1 MSKTSTKK
9 ITKKRLVLLDAH
21 AIIHRAY
28 HALPDFA
35 SSDGTPTGALY
46 GVSTMLLRIITDL
59 KPDYLIACFDLPE
72 KTFRH
77 EVYEG
82 YKGTRKKS
90 DDALISQIDKSRE
103 IFSAFGVP
111 IYAVPGFEADDLL
124 GTFVELTKKEK
135 DLEVVIASG
144 DMDTL
149 QLVEGDR
156 VSVYT
161 LKKGLTDTV
170 LYTEK
175 SVTERFGFPPTLI
188 PDYKGLRGD
197 PSDNIIGIAG
207 IGEKTATTLIT
218 TFGTIEQIYKALK
231 KDESKFKEVKIT
243 DRIIG
248 LLKDGEE
255 EALFSKTLA
264 TIRRDAP
271 IELSIADAEWKNHIK
286 RESTEATLMKY
297 EFKSLLNRV
306 KNIFGEHTDNYDNKI
321 EDKPE
326 EVVDQKVFREAQILA
341 GLIVADGTLPDLS
354 GIYRMTNTEKL
365 EDAVVVLKK
374 DIENHELSYVA
385 NHIEI
390 PLIPIV
396 KQMEDNGI
404 LIDVEYL
411 EKLQKQ
417 YHAEVDILTDQI
429 YEEVGHEF
437 NINSPKQ
444 LGEVLFDE
452 LKLGEGT
459 KLKKSEG
466 GARTTRE
473 SELVKYKDAHP
484 IIPLILQYREYTKL
498 LSTYIDTLPTLVD
511 GENRIHAL
519 WNQLGAATGR
529 FSSERPNLQN
539 IPTKTEL
546 GKNIRRAFVAKNGF
560 KLVSFDY
567 SQIELRIAAI
577 LSGDEYLAKVFQE
590 QRDVHAAVSS
600 RVFGVPENEVTADM
614 RRQAK
619 VINFG
624 ILYGMGVNALKEN
637 LGTDRKTAEIFYDN
651 YFKEFPS
658 IRGYLDGVKDFAK
671 RLGYTT
677 TLFGR
682 RRYFPM
688 LRSPLPFIRATGERM
703 AINAPIQGTNADIM
717 KLGMI
722 KINKFLEENN
732 LSSEVKI
739 VLQVH
744 DELVYEISENILDE
758 IIPKIENILIDIIP
772 IEFLENRVKVPL
784 RVGVAF
790 SSDWGSMK

>member
-1 MSKTSTKK
+1 MSKTS
-9 ITKKRLVLLDAH
+9 TKKRLVLLDAH

-35 SSDGTPTGALY
+35 SSDGAPTGALY
-46 GVSTMLLRIITDL
+46 GVSTMLLRIISDL

-124 GTFVELTKKEK
+124 GTFAELTKKEK
-135 DLEVVIASG
+135 DLDVIIASG

-207 IGEKTATTLIT
+207 IGEKTATILIT
-218 TFGTIEQIYKALK
+218 TFGSVEEIYKALK

-271 IELSIADAEWKNHIK
+271 ITLDLSCAEWKNHIK
-286 RESTEATLMKY
+286 KESTEATLIKY

-306 KNIFGEHTDNYDNKI
+306 KNIFGEHTDNYDNK
-321 EDKPE
+321 EQ
-326 EVVDQKVFREAQILA
+326 DQKEEEKVDPKLFHEAQIMG
-341 GLIVADGTLPDLS
+341 GLISADGTLPDLS

-365 EDAVVVLKK
+365 EDAVIVLKK

-404 LIDVEYL
+404 LVDVKYL

-417 YHAEVDILTDQI
+417 YHAEVDILTGQI
-429 YEEVGHEF
+429 YKEVGHEF

-484 IIPLILQYREYTKL
+484 IIPLILQYREYAKL

-546 GKNIRRAFVAKNGF
+546 GKNIRRAFIAKSGF

-590 QRDVHAAVSS
+590 KRDVHAAVSS
-600 RVFGVPENEVTADM
+600 RVFGVPESEVTGDM

-637 LGTDRKTAEIFYDN
+637 LGTDRKTAEVFYDN

-722 KINKFLEENN
+722 RINDFVKKSKLQD
-732 LSSEVKI
+732 SVKI

-744 DELVYEISENILDE
+744 DELIYEIKEDVLEDVVKNIE
-758 IIPKIENILIDIIP
+758 EILIDIIP
-772 IEFLENRVKVPL
+772 KEFLEGKVVVPL
-784 RVGVAF
+784 SVGVAI